1 MSRQKLAVS
10 GAAPAVADED
20 TASRTI
26 GIWGNVVKEILFYVG
41 FLLIIMLFSEEF
53 ARAVKRLQAHV
64 QQYPQHRIIVY
75 PLVLVLIVV
84 AGIII
89 ANSLIR
95 LCTGFSFS
103 YD

>member
-1 MSRQKLAVS
+1 
-10 GAAPAVADED
+10 VADEA
-20 TASRTI
+20 TVSGKI
-26 GIWGNVVKEILFYVG
+26 GSWANVIKEILFYAG
-41 FLLIIMLFSEEF
+41 FLLIIILFSEEF
-53 ARAVKRLQAHV
+53 ARAVKWLRAHV
-64 QQYPQHRIIVY
+64 QQYPQHRILIY

-95 LCTGFSFS
+95 FCTSFSFS

>member
-1 MSRQKLAVS
+1 M
-10 GAAPAVADED
+10 
-20 TASRTI
+20 I
-26 GIWGNVVKEILFYVG
+26 KEILFYAG
-41 FLLIIMLFSEEF
+41 FLLIIMLFSDEF
-53 ARAVKRLQAHV
+53 ARAVKWLRAHV

>member
-1 MSRQKLAVS
+1 VLPRRWPTRIPPLEKLA
-10 GAAPAVADED
+10 
-20 TASRTI
+20 R
-26 GIWGNVVKEILFYVG
+26 GNVVKEILFYAG

-53 ARAVKRLQAHV
+53 ARAVKWLRAYV

-95 LCTGFSFS
+95 LCTIFSFS

>member
-1 MSRQKLAVS
+1 
-10 GAAPAVADED
+10 VADED
-20 TASRTI
+20 TASRKI
-26 GIWGNVVKEILFYVG
+26 GIRGNVVKEILFYAG

-53 ARAVKRLQAHV
+53 ARGVKWLRAHV

-95 LCTGFSFS
+95 LCTSFSFS

>member
-1 MSRQKLAVS
+1 M
-10 GAAPAVADED
+10 ADEA
-20 TASRTI
+20 TASGKI
-26 GIWGNVVKEILFYVG
+26 GSWADVIKEILFYAG
-41 FLLIIMLFSEEF
+41 FLLIIILFSEEF
-53 ARAVKRLQAHV
+53 ARAVKWLRAHV

-75 PLVLVLIVV
+75 PLVLVFIVV

-95 LCTGFSFS
+95 LCTSFSFS

>member
-1 MSRQKLAVS
+1 M
-10 GAAPAVADED
+10 
-20 TASRTI
+20 I
-26 GIWGNVVKEILFYVG
+26 KEILFYVG

-53 ARAVKRLQAHV
+53 ARAVKWLRAHLK
-64 QQYPQHRIIVY
+64 QYPQHRIIVY

-95 LCTGFSFS
+95 FSTSFSFS

>member
-1 MSRQKLAVS
+1 MSRKKLAVS
-10 GAAPAVADED
+10 GAAPAVVSED
-20 TASRTI
+20 AASGNI
-26 GIWGNVVKEILFYVG
+26 GIRANVVKEILFYAG
-41 FLLIIMLFSEEF
+41 FLLIVLLFSEEF
-53 ARAVKRLQAHV
+53 ARAVKWLRAHV

-75 PLVLVLIVV
+75 PLVLVFIVV

-95 LCTGFSFS
+95 LCTSFSFS